1 MVADTEDVYSMPAS
15 SSVSITKKNKINNK
29 FSYFTALISLNNITT
44 MIFID
49 TRELMEEIMLRMI
62 HIIT

>member
-15 SSVSITKKNKINNK
+15 SSVSITRTYKIKKN
-29 FSYFTALISLNNITT
+29 LIMFYRDNVTI

-49 TRELMEEIMLRMI
+49 DRELMEEIMLRMI